1 MTTETK
7 ATVKSPEPQHDLLNA
22 SEISNLVG
30 NRGVALLQASPSPPI
45 STIASSGTLHTPT
58 RKEPADSECT
68 FLQRIASTEELVRE
82 GLHDAALNPS
92 PAPLLTVVVP
102 VYNEVHTVARVVDSV
117 LALPVEKQVVIVDD
131 GSSDGTQQVLQRYR
145 NRTGIEVLIHEQNQ
159 GKGAALQNGFRL
171 AKGDIVIV
179 QDADL
184 EYDPRDILKVIQ
196 PIVDG
201 TSNVVYGSRYM
212 QGHIQDP
219 SWMHRIGNWILTTL
233 SNQMTRSS
241 LTDMETC
248 YKAIRREILQSI
260 KIEQKRFGFEPEITA
275 KLAKRGISIVEVPI
289 SYKSRGWDEGKK
301 IGVKD
306 LFSTLWCILRYRF
319 GA

>member
-30 NRGVALLQASPSPPI
+30 NHGVALLQASPSPPI
-45 STIASSGTLHTPT
+45 STIASSGTLHTST

>member
-1 MTTETK
+1 METSLHEPITTEAK
-7 ATVKSPEPQHDLLNA
+7 VSVKLPEPQHDP
-22 SEISNLVG
+22 LV
-30 NRGVALLQASPSPPI
+30 
-45 STIASSGTLHTPT
+45 ASSIT
-58 RKEPADSECT
+58 DSIGHPS
-68 FLQRIASTEELVRE
+68 FLQRIDSTEELVQA
-82 GLHDAALNPS
+82 GLNASLVEPTS
-92 PAPLLTVVVP
+92 APVLTVVIP
-102 VYNEVHTVARVVDSV
+102 VYNEVHTVARVIDSV

-145 NRTGIEVLIHEQNQ
+145 NRIGVEVLIHAQNQ

-184 EYDPRDILKVIQ
+184 EYDPRDILRVIQ

-201 TSNVVYGSRYM
+201 KTNVVYGSRYM

-219 SWMHRIGNWILTTL
+219 SWMHRVGNWVLTTL
-233 SNQMTRSS
+233 SNQMTRSR

-260 KIEQKRFGFEPEITA
+260 RIEQQRFGFEPEITA

-289 SYKSRGWDEGKK
+289 SYQSRGWDEGKK

-306 LFSTLWCILRYRF
+306 LFSTLWCIVRYRF
-319 GA
+319 GS

>member
-7 ATVKSPEPQHDLLNA
+7 ASIKFPEPQHDLAEA
-22 SEISNLVG
+22 SAVSSLVG
-30 NRGVALLQASPSPPI
+30 NHGSTLLHATPTPPS
-45 STIASSGTLHTPT
+45 STVDGTSTLHTSGHGKPNH
-58 RKEPADSECT
+58 SECT
-68 FLQRIASTEELVRE
+68 FLQRVDSTEELVRQ
-82 GLHDAALNPS
+82 GLNEALVTS
-92 PAPLLTVVVP
+92 FPAPLLTVVIP

-145 NRTGIEVLIHEQNQ
+145 NRAGIEVLIHDRNQ

-171 AKGDIVIV
+171 ANGDIIIV

-201 TSNVVYGSRYM
+201 KSNVVYGSRYM

-260 KIEQKRFGFEPEITA
+260 NIEQKRFGFEPEITA

-306 LFSTLWCILRYRF
+306 LFSTLWCIIRYRF